1 MGALLSAPAAAAA
14 AEYGSLPAAS
24 RLALLQQLTQAAS
37 ASEAVTAAA
46 EAQQN
51 QMLEMASR
59 ADSEAKEA
67 RRAAKR
73 GREEWREGCRAELV
87 RAARKTAPKGEKVT
101 DVDDAQVTALF
112 SRLVAAEA
120 CGGVVAVMSRASL
133 EAAETELAVT
143 LELKAGG
150 VGVDGYALTAR
161 LASQLSA
168 RRDEMRRRRD
178 TLRGARDAATAE
190 LKAAVQRGV
199 ADEISEALQAAR
211 DAALEGNGDADAIG
225 PGGRWMTV
233 EVRDAYIALHDAR
246 GGAADSALAAAKQ
259 AELEAMSGRTEP
271 LGVDRRGR
279 RYWAL
284 RVDGGVDGDD
294 GDDAVDATPLPTV
307 WVEPPPGAVRRV
319 ERAPAKPS
327 TSKKQSKKAKHEA
340 KAEERAAANGVA
352 GGGED
357 GEDGE
362 WQRYVG
368 GPAVASLAASLDVR
382 GVREQALQ
390 AALMKLLER

>member
-1 MGALLSAPAAAAA
+1 M
-14 AEYGSLPAAS
+14 
-24 RLALLQQLTQAAS
+24 
-37 ASEAVTAAA
+37 
-46 EAQQN
+46 
-51 QMLEMASR
+51 
-59 ADSEAKEA
+59 
-67 RRAAKR
+67 
-73 GREEWREGCRAELV
+73 
-87 RAARKTAPKGEKVT
+87 
-101 DVDDAQVTALF
+101 
-112 SRLVAAEA
+112 
-120 CGGVVAVMSRASL
+120 
-133 EAAETELAVT
+133 
-143 LELKAGG
+143 
-150 VGVDGYALTAR
+150 
-161 LASQLSA
+161 
-168 RRDEMRRRRD
+168 
-178 TLRGARDAATAE
+178 
-190 LKAAVQRGV
+190 QRGV

-246 GGAADSALAAAKQ
+246 GGAADLALAAAKQ